1 MNNFCLSYLN
11 LLWRRKS
18 ATTGVILVLLVLLMV
33 LRSGD
38 KRIENDILPN
48 SERFVSHQKRLHQ
61 ANEEFEP
68 VKFITTQTIDPKR
81 KAAKVPIN
89 QPDHVQS
96 DKNNQN
102 QDWHKFKPVDREVYQ
117 HLDKK
122 HVDQEDENSLTSDN
136 IEDDDEIQEEEGRWF
151 YKDDKNDNVEYQG
164 INNQPYGAAMGRIGE
179 DTMLEPKS
187 KLSQKLYIPEQRLVH
202 LDLKGAPPK
211 MSYLKK
217 VLTLSHQ
224 MGATGVLL
232 EWEDMFPWSDRL
244 SVTAAT
250 NHYSVPE
257 VMDLIS
263 FCADLGLDVIP
274 LVQTFGHMEFIL
286 KHEEFVYL
294 RDVSEMPESI
304 CPCHN
309 DTMDLIKMVIDQ
321 MMAVHKNAKFLHIGC
336 DEVYHLGECEQC
348 KGAGRSSVFVDH
360 VTRVAEY
367 VRSRYGVQP
376 IIWDDMLRNMM
387 QEEMQPLSGLVEPMV
402 WVYAEDVSRFVPFWT
417 WDRYSDVF
425 DWIWTASAFKGA
437 HGETLVV
444 PDIQK
449 HLNNNLNWLQL
460 MEEEKP
466 KLKGGFRGIVLT
478 GWQRYDHFAVL
489 CELLPSGIPSLALNL
504 LVVTHGF
511 YNSSLAQPFYA
522 NLSCSMHMK
531 KYNSFLD
538 LESDNYL
545 WFKMDMC
552 YFPGAKSFKMMKSLV
567 MLETEMTEF
576 LKKVQNKKGWL
587 TAYNIRHKMS
597 SPFRIDEG
605 LENWSRYQYEVVSLM
620 KTAKESLSEVF
631 DHFTV
636 SEWIEQKVYPMYKTL
651 SKIRSDADELRKVR
665 DWPSRPYEPL
675 EALKGLGIGLPD
687 NGSTALDSQDQKL
700 KSSHSNSNSYRES
713 HNVPEQKSPYLVLN
727 EGVDRRDGQKNTA
740 KSQTVLVKK
749 K

>member
-1 MNNFCLSYLN
+1 MKYFRVSYLTS
-11 LLWRRKS
+11 LWRRKS
-18 ATTGVILVLLVLLMV
+18 ATTGAILVLLVLLMV
-33 LRSGD
+33 LMSGD
-38 KRIENDILPN
+38 RRTEVDIQPN
-48 SERFVSHQKRLHQ
+48 SEHLVRHQKRLQ
-61 ANEEFEP
+61 QTDEEFEH
-68 VKFITTQTIDPKR
+68 VKFITAATIESNRNLPQIP
-81 KAAKVPIN
+81 VNHLVHP
-89 QPDHVQS
+89 QS
-96 DKNNQN
+96 DDAYQN
-102 QDWHKFKPVDREVYQ
+102 KVLYEPVGKEIYQ
-117 HLDKK
+117 HLDHINK
-122 HVDQEDENSLTSDN
+122 DDNSLILDYK
-136 IEDDDEIQEEEGRWF
+136 EDDIEHNDNREEEARWF
-151 YKDDKNDNVEYQG
+151 YKTDKDDNVEYQDQG
-164 INNQPYGAAMGRIGE
+164 TNIKPYGAAVGMIGA
-179 DTMLEPKS
+179 DTMSGLNSNVP
-187 KLSQKLYIPEQRLVH
+187 QKLFIPEQRLVH

-211 MSYLKK
+211 MSYLKE

-232 EWEDMFPWSDRL
+232 EWEDMFPWSERL

-257 VMDLIS
+257 VMDLIN
-263 FCADLGLDVIP
+263 FCAELGLEVIP

-294 RDVSEMPESI
+294 RDVTEMPESI

-321 MMAVHKNAKFLHIGC
+321 MMAVHKNASYLHIGC
-336 DEVYHLGECEQC
+336 DEVYHLGECQQC
-348 KGAGRSSVFVDH
+348 QGAGRSSVFVDH
-360 VTRVAEY
+360 VTKVAKY

-402 WVYAEDVSRFVPFWT
+402 WVYAVDVSRFVPFWT

-444 PDIQK
+444 PDISK

-460 MEEEKP
+460 MAEEQP

-489 CELLPSGIPSLALNL
+489 CELLPSGLPSLALNL
-504 LVVTHGF
+504 LVVSHGF
-511 YNSSLAQPFYA
+511 YNNSLAQPLYS
-522 NLSCSMHMK
+522 NLSCAKHMK
-531 KYNSFLD
+531 KYSTFID

-545 WFKMDMC
+545 WSKTDMC
-552 YFPGAKSFKMMKSLV
+552 YFPGSKVFKMMKSLV
-567 MLETEMTEF
+567 TLETEMAEF
-576 LKKVQNKKGWL
+576 LHKVQNKKGWM

-636 SEWIEQKVYPMYKTL
+636 AEWIEQKLYPMYKTL
-651 SKIRSDADELRKVR
+651 SKIRSDADDMRKVR

-675 EALKGLGIGLPD
+675 EALKGLGIGIPD
-687 NGSTALDSQDQKL
+687 TVSAPL
-700 KSSHSNSNSYRES
+700 KSKDRKIKNPYLSSDPNQDSD
-713 HNVPEQKSPYLVLN
+713 NVPAAPEQESPYIVLN
-727 EGVDRRDGQKNTA
+727 ESGDRREVQKNA
-740 KSQTVLVKK
+740 AQSQIV
-749 K
+749 